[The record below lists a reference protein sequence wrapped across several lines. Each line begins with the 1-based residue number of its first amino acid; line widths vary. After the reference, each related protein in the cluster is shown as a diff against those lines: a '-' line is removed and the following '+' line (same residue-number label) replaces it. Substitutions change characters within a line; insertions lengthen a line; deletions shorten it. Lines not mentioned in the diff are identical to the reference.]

1 MDSRFVTFRSKL
13 MFLNKI
19 EGDWGTSLEG
29 KKGMST
35 KENLK
40 IVQLKDVYLFHLLL
54 WLKLVKMR
62 YLAHK

>member
-1 MDSRFVTFRSKL
+1 

-19 EGDWGTSLEG
+19 EGDWCTSLEG

-35 KENLK
+35 KENLR
-40 IVQLKDVYLFHLLL
+40 IVQLEDVYMLHLLL

-62 YLAHK
+62 YLAQK